1 MGQNMQELTK
11 QILWRTAFK
20 KFAES
25 TLECFVSYKSSS
37 TQSFHSKIYPP
48 SKHSSSKRN
57 VIMNEVFD
65 CFFPRFHQFCLPIGP
80 LQEYIQNPVKHPRW
94 TFIIFKMQLCL
105 RFLIFITP
113 LSIKEYTVSPSV
125 SSWYLVLIKNLLNIF
140 AINLIIILIRG
151 KKQSIPGAATKSSQ
165 RRCFVR
171 KSVLRNL
178 VKFTRKHLCQ
188 SLFFNKDSG
197 KSKHYENMSNNYAR
211 KP

>member
-11 QILWRTAFK
+11 QILWRPAFK

-65 CFFPRFHQFCLPIGP
+65 CFFPRFH
-80 LQEYIQNPVKHPRW
+80 LQECIQNPVKHPRW

-125 SSWYLVLIKNLLNIF
+125 SSWYLVLIKKRLNIF

-151 KKQSIPGAATKSSQ
+151 KKQSIPEAATKSSQ
-165 RRCFVR
+165 RRCSVR
-171 KSVLRNL
+171 KSVLGNL
-178 VKFTRKHLCQ
+178 VKFTRKHLRQ
-188 SLFFNKDSG
+188 SLFFSKESG
-197 KSKHYENMSNNYAR
+197 KSKHYENISNNYAR